1 MARVPSDPIAGG
13 QTRGGTTFQGVRA
26 SAEDFGAAEGRA
38 LGVAGKAVQAEGE
51 RQFVAQEKVRQRRDT
66 LDRLKRKEGLNA
78 ELFTLFDKTSKEQD
92 ITDPAVLVEFGKTAQ
107 EITARSNVAL
117 QERGTTPENAELFA
131 ITSQGVLAQYRDQ
144 LARQSVAT
152 VEAQVAARSK
162 GVVSE
167 LSAVA
172 GDNPEQ
178 ALALMTAGVA
188 AKVGEL
194 EGSLRLDQEEV
205 LTRDAQAAI
214 AQSAVNTYF
223 SRGDAGSLRLG
234 MELLDN
240 ELVKTV
246 VSDAQ
251 RRTFLNR
258 ASKIGDTPRIVPQD
272 ELSGLLGLPEADTKG
287 LVVEQDSTGITIK
300 LKPTKDQS
308 IRKQKIEALVAQG
321 EPIDRATNIVDGHIE
336 FAIIERTGE
345 VVETNNVTGEVVIR
359 KKAVPQ
365 DVQSSPVEE
374 TPGLYQKVLDT
385 PTSGFGPAVLEVMV
399 DVLGQIPNVP
409 IPDIAD
415 ESVAVRQDLLTARNT
430 MIQAFSLNTR
440 YPAQLVKLI
449 ISDTNMEVS
458 VFKSDRALLIRM
470 VSVAKGLR
478 RKIAREQKIADNPN
492 QGIKRR
498 EAAATAVADMSNF
511 LDELRVPEDADPT
524 APEDPP
530 VHIINDDQWRALA
543 PGTPFIG
550 PDGVRRT
557 K

>member
-1 MARVPSDPIAGG
+1 MARVPTAPAAQG
-13 QTRGGTTFQGVRA
+13 QTRGGTTFQNVGA

-38 LGVAGKAVQAEGE
+38 LSGAGKAVQVEGE
-51 RQFVAQEKVRQRRDT
+51 RQFAAQEKVRLRRDT

-78 ELFTLFDKTSKEQD
+78 ELFNLFDKTSKEQD
-92 ITDPAVLVEFGKTAQ
+92 ITDPAVLVQFGTEAK
-107 EITARSNVAL
+107 ELTARSNAAL
-117 QERGTTPENAELFA
+117 QEGGTTPENAELFA
-131 ITSQGVLAQYRDQ
+131 IDSQSILAQFRDQ
-144 LARQSVAT
+144 MARQSVAA
-152 VEAQVAARSK
+152 VEAQVAVRSK
-162 GVVSE
+162 AVVSD
-167 LSAVA
+167 LSAAA
-172 GDNPEQ
+172 GDTPEQ
-178 ALALMTAGVA
+178 ALALMTDGVA

-194 EGSLRLDQEEV
+194 AGSLRVDQEEV
-205 LTRDAQAAI
+205 LIRDAQKAI

-223 SRGDAGSLRLG
+223 SRGDAVSLRLG
-234 MELLDN
+234 MELLDDPT
-240 ELVKTV
+240 VKVV
-246 VSDAQ
+246 VSDAE

-258 ASKIGDTPRIVPQD
+258 ASTIGDPLEVVPQN
-272 ELSGLLGLPEADTKG
+272 EVAGFLGIPEEDAKG
-287 LVVEQDSTGITIK
+287 IVVTRDNNSISII
-300 LKPTKDQS
+300 LKPTKDQT
-308 IRKQKIEALVAQG
+308 IRKKKIEALVAQNQTL
-321 EPIDRATNIVDGHIE
+321 DRATNLVDGNIE
-336 FAIIERTGE
+336 FVVIEKSGE
-345 VVETNNVTGEVVIR
+345 VVEINRISGEVIVR
-359 KKAVPQ
+359 KKAIPQ
-365 DVQSSPVEE
+365 DAQASPVNE

-385 PTSGFGPAVLEVMV
+385 PTSGLGPAVLEVMV
-399 DVLGQIPNVP
+399 DILGQIPGVSL
-409 IPDIAD
+409 PDIAK

-440 YPAQLVKLI
+440 YPAALVKLI

-478 RKIAREQKIADNPN
+478 RKIAREQKIVDNPN
-492 QGIKRR
+492 QGIERR

-530 VHIINDDQWRALA
+530 VHIINDTQWKALA